1 MKSLYVIAMMALS
14 FGASAQ
20 QRSVYQVG
28 QPPKYQQE
36 RREVGREQRFDSYNH
51 KYDSKDFDYRGLDL
65 SYSQKRDLDDIM
77 FRMYQDIKIAQRNYR
92 RPEAQIRKIEKTYDL
107 KISKVL
113 TKYQYDKFMRM
124 YAYQYPGFGYGRV

>member
-1 MKSLYVIAMMALS
+1 MKSLYIIALMALS
-14 FGASAQ
+14 VGASAQ
-20 QRSVYQVG
+20 QRSVYQVKPV
-28 QPPKYQQE
+28 QQYQQE
-36 RREVGREQRFDSYNH
+36 RREVGREQR
-51 KYDSKDFDYRGLDL
+51 YDSKNFDFRGLDL
-65 SYSQKRDLDDIM
+65 SYSQKRELDDIM